1 LLAPRPSGR
10 QRSAPKDTVARKP
23 PTSPP
28 SKDSAAQ
35 TSSGKTSS
43 GKTSARPA
51 AGSGPSSAGRSAS
64 SRPQRT
70 DQSARKARVAQVQK
84 AQKSR
89 ERRTVL
95 MIITAC
101 AVLVLLLGGVI
112 TYGILDARKNQPEN
126 LIVGLGTPAAS
137 ASCDA
142 VTTDAAS
149 GNSDH
154 VGPGT
159 NRTDVT
165 KVAYATVPPTS
176 GSHFVQPVLDG
187 RQFYSSADTP
197 RVETLVHNLEHGY
210 TVLWYLPS
218 EESARSAQLQEL
230 ASLGN
235 KLAPSQAKFIVAPW
249 NEAYGQFPSGKKFA
263 LSHWSA
269 TTDSTGKV
277 TAQAGHRQ
285 LCGDLSGE
293 AVKNFVTQFPK
304 TDAPEPLGA

>member
-1 LLAPRPSGR
+1 
-10 QRSAPKDTVARKP
+10 VARKP
-23 PTSPP
+23 STSPP
-28 SKDSAAQ
+28 SKSTSA
-35 TSSGKTSS
+35 
-43 GKTSARPA
+43 KTSARPA
-51 AGSGPSSAGRSAS
+51 AGSGRPTSG
-64 SRPQRT
+64 RPQRT
-70 DQSARKARVAQVQK
+70 DPSARKARVAEVKK
-84 AQKSR
+84 AQQSR

-95 MIITAC
+95 IIVAAC
-101 AVLVLLLGGVI
+101 SVLVLILGAVI
-112 TYGILDARKNQPEN
+112 TYGILDARKNQPDN

-149 GNSDH
+149 GNSVH

-159 NRTDVT
+159 NRTDVS
-165 KVAYATVPPTS
+165 KVQYSTVPPTS

-197 RVETLVHNLEHGY
+197 AVETLVHNLEHGY

-218 EESARSAQLQEL
+218 EEAARSSQLQEL

-235 KLAPSQAKFIVAPW
+235 KLVPSQAKFIVAPW
-249 NEAYGQFPSGKKFA
+249 NEAYGAFPSGKKYA

-269 TTDSTGKV
+269 TTEASGKV
-277 TAQAGHRQ
+277 TAQSGHRQ

-293 AVKNFVTQFPK
+293 AVKTFVTQFPR

>member
-1 LLAPRPSGR
+1 M
-10 QRSAPKDTVARKP
+10 ARKS

-28 SKDSAAQ
+28 PKS
-35 TSSGKTSS
+35 SSGRPTSNRPAR
-43 GKTSARPA
+43 GNVSAR
-51 AGSGPSSAGRSAS
+51 
-64 SRPQRT
+64 Q
-70 DQSARKARVAQVQK
+70 ARVAEVKK
-84 AQKSR
+84 AQQSR

-95 MIITAC
+95 MIVAAC
-101 AVLVLLLGGVI
+101 AVLVLALAAVI
-112 TYGILDARKNQPEN
+112 TYGILDARKNQPDN
-126 LIVGLGTPAAS
+126 LIVALGTPAAS

-142 VTTDAAS
+142 ATTDAAS

-159 NRTDVT
+159 NRTDVS
-165 KVAYATVPPTS
+165 KVQYSTVPPTS

-197 RVETLVHNLEHGY
+197 AVETLVHNLEHGY

-218 EESARSAQLQEL
+218 EESARSSQLQEL
-230 ASLGN
+230 AGLGN
-235 KLAPSQAKFIVAPW
+235 KLAPSQRKFIVAPW
-249 NEAYGQFPSGKKFA
+249 NEAYGAFPSGKKFA

-269 TTDSTGKV
+269 TTDAGGKV

-293 AVKNFVTQFPK
+293 AVKNFVTQFPR
-304 TDAPEPLGA
+304 TDAPEPNGA

>member
-1 LLAPRPSGR
+1 
-10 QRSAPKDTVARKP
+10 VARKS

-28 SKDSAAQ
+28 SKSA
-35 TSSGKTSS
+35 S

-51 AGSGPSSAGRSAS
+51 AGSARSSSGRPTS
-64 SRPQRT
+64 SRPQRS
-70 DQSARKARVAQVQK
+70 DPSARKARVAEVRK
-84 AQKSR
+84 AQQSR

-95 MIITAC
+95 IIVAAC
-101 AVLVLLLGGVI
+101 SVLVLVLGAVI
-112 TYGILDARKNQPEN
+112 TYGILDARKNQPDN
-126 LIVGLGTPAAS
+126 LIVGLGTPATS

-142 VTTDAAS
+142 VTTDPAS

-165 KVAYATVPPTS
+165 KVQYSTVPPTS

-187 RQFYSSADTP
+187 RQYYSSADTP
-197 RVETLVHNLEHGY
+197 AVETLVHNLEHGY

-218 EESARSAQLQEL
+218 EEASRSGQLQEL

-249 NEAYGQFPSGKKFA
+249 NEAYGSFPSGKKYA

-269 TTDSTGKV
+269 TTDASGKV

-285 LCGDLSGE
+285 LCGELSGE
-293 AVKNFVTQFPK
+293 AVKTFVTQFPR

>member
-1 LLAPRPSGR
+1 
-10 QRSAPKDTVARKP
+10 VARKP
-23 PTSPP
+23 PTSP
-28 SKDSAAQ
+28 SKRSAA
-35 TSSGKTSS
+35 SPGP
-43 GKTSARPA
+43 TSARPA
-51 AGSGPSSAGRSAS
+51 AGSGRPTSARAD
-64 SRPQRT
+64 T
-70 DQSARKARVAQVQK
+70 AARKARVAELKK

-95 MIITAC
+95 MIVAAC
-101 AVLVLLLGGVI
+101 GVLVLLLGGVI
-112 TYGILDARKNQPEN
+112 TYGILDARENQPEN
-126 LIVGLGTPAAS
+126 PIVAVGAPAAS

-159 NRTDVT
+159 NRTDVS
-165 KVAYATVPPTS
+165 KVQYSTVPPTS

-197 RVETLVHNLEHGY
+197 AVETLVHNLEHGY

-218 EESARSAQLQEL
+218 EESARTAQLQEL
-230 ASLGN
+230 ATLGN

-249 NEAYGQFPSGKKFA
+249 NDSYGQFPSGKKFA
-263 LSHWSA
+263 LTHWSA
-269 TTDSTGKV
+269 TTDASGKV

-293 AVKNFVTQFPK
+293 AVKDFVTQFPR

>member
-1 LLAPRPSGR
+1 M
-10 QRSAPKDTVARKP
+10 ARKP

-28 SKDSAAQ
+28 SKNTSA
-35 TSSGKTSS
+35 
-43 GKTSARPA
+43 KTSARPA
-51 AGSGPSSAGRSAS
+51 AGSGRPTSGRPTS

-70 DQSARKARVAQVQK
+70 DPSARKARVAEVKK
-84 AQKSR
+84 AQQSR

-95 MIITAC
+95 IIVAAC
-101 AVLVLLLGGVI
+101 SVLVLLLGAVI
-112 TYGILDARKNQPEN
+112 TYGIIDARKNQPDN
-126 LIVGLGTPAAS
+126 LIVALGTPAAS

-149 GNSDH
+149 GNSVH

-159 NRTDVT
+159 NRTDVS
-165 KVAYATVPPTS
+165 KVQYSTVPPTS

-187 RQFYSSADTP
+187 RQYYSSADTP
-197 RVETLVHNLEHGY
+197 AVETLVHNLEHGY

-218 EESARSAQLQEL
+218 EEAARSAQLQEL
-230 ASLGN
+230 ATLGN

-249 NEAYGQFPSGKKFA
+249 NEAYGAFPSGKKYA

-269 TTDSTGKV
+269 TTDASGKV

-293 AVKNFVTQFPK
+293 AVKSFVTQFPR
-304 TDAPEPLGA
+304 TDSPEPNGA

>member
-1 LLAPRPSGR
+1 M
-10 QRSAPKDTVARKP
+10 ARKP

-28 SKDSAAQ
+28 SKSTSA
-35 TSSGKTSS
+35 
-43 GKTSARPA
+43 KTSARPA
-51 AGSGPSSAGRSAS
+51 ARSGRPTSG
-64 SRPQRT
+64 RPQRT
-70 DQSARKARVAQVQK
+70 DPSARKARVAEVKK
-84 AQKSR
+84 AQQSR

-95 MIITAC
+95 IIVAAC
-101 AVLVLLLGGVI
+101 SVLVLILGAVI
-112 TYGILDARKNQPEN
+112 TYGILDARKNQPDN

-149 GNSDH
+149 GNSVH

-159 NRTDVT
+159 NRTDVS
-165 KVAYATVPPTS
+165 KVQYSTVPPTS

-197 RVETLVHNLEHGY
+197 AVETLVHNLEHGY

-218 EESARSAQLQEL
+218 EEAARSSQLQEL

-249 NEAYGQFPSGKKFA
+249 NEAYGAFPSGKKYA

-269 TTDSTGKV
+269 TTEASGKV
-277 TAQAGHRQ
+277 TAQSGHRQ

-293 AVKNFVTQFPK
+293 AVKNFVTQFPR

>member
-1 LLAPRPSGR
+1 MPTHR
-10 QRSAPKDTVARKP
+10 PKDTVARKS

-28 SKDSAAQ
+28 ANSP
-35 TSSGKTSS
+35 SG
-43 GKTSARPA
+43 RP
-51 AGSGPSSAGRSAS
+51 AS
-64 SRPQRT
+64 SRPARGNT
-70 DQSARKARVAQVQK
+70 SARQARIAEVKK
-84 AQKSR
+84 AQQSR

-95 MIITAC
+95 MIVAAC
-101 AVLVLLLGGVI
+101 AVLVLALGAVI
-112 TYGILDARKNQPEN
+112 TYGIFDARKNQPDN
-126 LIVGLGTPAAS
+126 LIVALGTPAAS

-159 NRTDVT
+159 NRTDVS
-165 KVAYATVPPTS
+165 KVQYSTVPPTS

-197 RVETLVHNLEHGY
+197 AVETLVHNLEHGY

-218 EESARSAQLQEL
+218 EESARSGELQEL
-230 ASLGN
+230 AGLGN
-235 KLAPSQAKFIVAPW
+235 KIAPSQGKFIVAPW
-249 NEAYGQFPSGKKFA
+249 NDAYGAFPAGKKFA

-269 TTDSTGKV
+269 TTDSSGKV
-277 TAQAGHRQ
+277 TTQAGHRQ

-293 AVKNFVTQFPK
+293 AVKNFVTQYPR
-304 TDAPEPLGA
+304 TDAPEPAGA

>member
-1 LLAPRPSGR
+1 M
-10 QRSAPKDTVARKP
+10 ARKP
-23 PTSPP
+23 STSPP
-28 SKDSAAQ
+28 SKSTSA
-35 TSSGKTSS
+35 
-43 GKTSARPA
+43 KTSARPA
-51 AGSGPSSAGRSAS
+51 AGSGRPTSG
-64 SRPQRT
+64 RPQRT
-70 DQSARKARVAQVQK
+70 DPSARKARVAEVKK
-84 AQKSR
+84 AQQSR

-95 MIITAC
+95 IIVAAC
-101 AVLVLLLGGVI
+101 SVLVLILGAVI
-112 TYGILDARKNQPEN
+112 TYGILDARKNQPDN

-149 GNSDH
+149 GNSVH

-159 NRTDVT
+159 NRTDVS
-165 KVAYATVPPTS
+165 KVQYSTVPPTS

-197 RVETLVHNLEHGY
+197 AVETLVHNLEHGY

-218 EESARSAQLQEL
+218 EAAARSSQLQEL

-249 NEAYGQFPSGKKFA
+249 NEAYGAFPSGKKYA

-269 TTDSTGKV
+269 TTEASGKV
-277 TAQAGHRQ
+277 TAQSGHRQ

-293 AVKNFVTQFPK
+293 AVKNFVTQFPR

>member
-1 LLAPRPSGR
+1 
-10 QRSAPKDTVARKP
+10 VARKP

-28 SKDSAAQ
+28 SKSTSA
-35 TSSGKTSS
+35 
-43 GKTSARPA
+43 KTSARPA
-51 AGSGPSSAGRSAS
+51 AGSGRPTS

-70 DQSARKARVAQVQK
+70 DPTARKARVAEVKKTQQ
-84 AQKSR
+84 SR

-95 MIITAC
+95 IIVAAC
-101 AVLVLLLGGVI
+101 SVLVLLLGAVI
-112 TYGILDARKNQPEN
+112 TYGILDARKNQPDN

-159 NRTDVT
+159 NRTDVA
-165 KVAYATVPPTS
+165 KVQYSTVPPTS

-197 RVETLVHNLEHGY
+197 AVETLVHNLEHGY
-210 TVLWYLPS
+210 TVLWYVPS
-218 EESARSAQLQEL
+218 EEAARSEQLKEL

-235 KLAPSQAKFIVAPW
+235 KLAPSQAKFIVAAW
-249 NEAYGQFPSGKKFA
+249 NEAYGAFPSGKKYA

-269 TTDSTGKV
+269 TTDATGKV
-277 TAQAGHRQ
+277 TAQSGHRQ

-293 AVKNFVTQFPK
+293 AVKSFVTQFPR
-304 TDAPEPLGA
+304 TDSPEPQGA

>member
-1 LLAPRPSGR
+1 
-10 QRSAPKDTVARKP
+10 VARKP
-23 PTSPP
+23 PTSP
-28 SKDSAAQ
+28 SKRSAA
-35 TSSGKTSS
+35 SPAP
-43 GKTSARPA
+43 TSARPT
-51 AGSGPSSAGRSAS
+51 AGSGRPTSA
-64 SRPQRT
+64 RT
-70 DQSARKARVAQVQK
+70 DTAARKARVAEVKK

-95 MIITAC
+95 MIVAAC
-101 AVLVLLLGGVI
+101 GVLVLLLG
-112 TYGILDARKNQPEN
+112 GILDARKNQPEN
-126 LIVGLGTPAAS
+126 LIVALGAPAAS

-165 KVAYATVPPTS
+165 KVQYSTVPPTS

-197 RVETLVHNLEHGY
+197 PVETLVHNLEHGY

-218 EESARSAQLQEL
+218 EESARTAQLQEL

-235 KLAPSQAKFIVAPW
+235 KVSPSQAKFIVAPW
-249 NEAYGQFPSGKKFA
+249 NDAYGAFPSGKKFA
-263 LSHWSA
+263 LTHWSA
-269 TTDSTGKV
+269 TTDASGKV
-277 TAQAGHRQ
+277 TAQSGHRQ

-293 AVKNFVTQFPK
+293 AVMNFVTQFPR
-304 TDAPEPLGA
+304 TDSPEPLGA

>member
-1 LLAPRPSGR
+1 M
-10 QRSAPKDTVARKP
+10 ARKP

-35 TSSGKTSS
+35 TSSGKTTSGKTTS

-51 AGSGPSSAGRSAS
+51 AGSGKSSGGRPAS

-70 DQSARKARVAQVQK
+70 DPSARKARVAEVQK

-95 MIITAC
+95 LIIGAC
-101 AVLVLLLGGVI
+101 SVLVLLLGGVI
-112 TYGILDARKNQPEN
+112 TYGILDARKNQPDN

-165 KVAYATVPPTS
+165 KVDYSTVPPTS
-176 GSHFVQPVLDG
+176 GSHFVQPILDG

-218 EESARSAQLQEL
+218 EESARAAQLQEL

-235 KLAPSQAKFIVAPW
+235 KLTPSQAKFIVAPW

-263 LSHWSA
+263 LTHWSA
-269 TTDSTGKV
+269 TTDATGKV

-304 TDAPEPLGA
+304 TDSPEPLGA

>member
-1 LLAPRPSGR
+1 
-10 QRSAPKDTVARKP
+10 
-23 PTSPP
+23 
-28 SKDSAAQ
+28 
-35 TSSGKTSS
+35 
-43 GKTSARPA
+43 
-51 AGSGPSSAGRSAS
+51 
-64 SRPQRT
+64 
-70 DQSARKARVAQVQK
+70 
-84 AQKSR
+84 
-89 ERRTVL
+89 
-95 MIITAC
+95 MIIVAAC
-101 AVLVLLLGGVI
+101 SVLVLLLAGVI
-112 TYGILDARKNQPEN
+112 TYGILDAQKNQPDN
-126 LIVGLGTPAAS
+126 LIAALGTPAAS

-142 VTTDAAS
+142 VTTDPAT
-149 GNSDH
+149 GNADH

-159 NRTDVT
+159 NRTDVA
-165 KVAYATVPPTS
+165 KVQYSTVPPTS

-197 RVETLVHNLEHGY
+197 AVETLVHNLEHGY

-218 EESARSAQLQEL
+218 EEAARSGTLKEL

-235 KLAPSQAKFIVAPW
+235 KIAASQGKFIVAPW
-249 NEAYGQFPSGKKFA
+249 NEAYGQFPSGKRFA

-269 TTDSTGKV
+269 TTDSAGKV